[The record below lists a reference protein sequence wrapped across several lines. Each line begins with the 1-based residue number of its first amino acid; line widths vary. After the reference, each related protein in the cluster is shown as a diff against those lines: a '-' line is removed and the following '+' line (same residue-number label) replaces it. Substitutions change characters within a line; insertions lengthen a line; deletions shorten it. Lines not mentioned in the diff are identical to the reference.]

1 MKQITGDLIQF
12 AKEGRF
18 DVIIQGCNCF
28 NVMGSGVAKGIK
40 ENFPEAYAADLSTAK
55 GDISKLGTY
64 SKAITGELII
74 LNAYTQNRYG
84 RDSSVVYADY
94 KAIAQVF
101 KSIAKDFPNKRIG
114 YPKIGAG
121 FANGN
126 WEIIRDIIDLYLDGL
141 DHTLVV
147 FEQ

>member
-1 MKQITGDLIQF
+1 MKQVTGDLIQF

-64 SKAITGELII
+64 SKAITGDLII
-74 LNAYTQNRYG
+74 LNAYTQYRYG
-84 RDSSVVYADY
+84 RDKTVQYCDY
-94 KAIAQVF
+94 KAIDNVF
-101 KSIAKDFPNKRIG
+101 KLIAGNFHGLRIG
-114 YPKIGAG
+114 YPMIGAG
-121 FANGN
+121 LANGDWN
-126 WEIIRDIIDLYLDGL
+126 VISEIIDKRLEGM